1 MGVLKVRS
9 GGAWLDVGMGA
20 GGSLPPGGVAGD
32 ILVKLSATLNDATW
46 GTSMPK
52 LTLSA
57 GAAIALD
64 TANPGLLIGAPAS
77 TNLALGF
84 GAVQARNN
92 GAASTL
98 YLNALGGDIQLGVGT
113 GTAKVKIGDDAYF
126 QDVNALH
133 ALGLISSSDSN
144 WGKLR
149 LGPSVLITGS
159 ATYYQLGAPAAGV
172 GYYDANTHYFRS
184 APGADYVSIGAGP
197 TIGFPG
203 SNKIDV
209 SGTELRMWGGATVTN
224 FANTWGLLNSAGTG
238 WKMRHD
244 ANNVFEVWAGAGS
257 NFYGSVYT
265 DSSFYAG
272 TNAWFR
278 VRGVGVGVHW
288 ENYAGGWYMND
299 ATSMKVYGS
308 KIIYSNVWAGNSYYQ
323 QPFFNDAGASMA
335 GYGWHPGGVAG
346 CLRMQTNNPRYHMNN
361 VNSDGYYDVLAVNFV
376 LSSTEHG
383 KQEIVPVVR
392 SLPATLNPVATM
404 VRSLRPVWYRTRE
417 PLTMTE
423 VPPKPDDMDPD
434 ESYRPLPED
443 MPIHVCRTEGTNN
456 CGHTPDDPCSWR
468 VNWLRGHLGFV
479 AEEVERVLPALVT
492 LDPDMNPDGVAL
504 GSLVGLAYA
513 MLQELDTRLTALEA
527 A

>member
-1 MGVLKVRS
+1 MGVLKARVS
-9 GGAWLDVGMGA
+9 GAWVNIGATGGIAPAGGA
-20 GGSLPPGGVAGD
+20 AGD
-32 ILVKLSATLNDATW
+32 FLIKNSATELDAIW
-46 GTSMPK
+46 GTSAPR
-52 LTLSA
+52 LTLTSA
-57 GAAIALD
+57 TAMTTLTQAD
-64 TANPGLLIGAPAS
+64 TGLQLGLAS
-77 TNLALGF
+77 GPNMIF
-84 GAVQARNN
+84 DRNSIQARDN
-92 GAASTL
+92 GAAAQISI
-98 YLNALGGDIQLGVGT
+98 NELGGDIQLGLSL
-113 GTAKVKIGDDAYF
+113 AKVKIGDDAYF
-126 QDVNALH
+126 QDVNASH
-133 ALGLISSSDSN
+133 TIALVSASDST

-149 LGPSVLITGS
+149 LGPTVLLTGS
-159 ATYYQLGAPAAGV
+159 STYYQLSSSSL
-172 GYYDANTHYFRS
+172 GYYDANTHYFRN
-184 APGADYVSIGAGP
+184 AVGADYLNISTGP
-197 TIGFPG
+197 TISFPG
-203 SNKIDV
+203 SNRIDV

-244 ANNVFEVWAGAGS
+244 ANNVFEVWAGGGS

-265 DSSFYAG
+265 DSSFYTG
-272 TNAWFR
+272 TNNWFR
-278 VRGVGVGVHW
+278 VRGSGTGLYW
-288 ENYAGGWYMND
+288 ESFGGGWHMND
-299 ATSMKVYGS
+299 STSVKVYGS
-308 KIIYSNVWAGNSYYQ
+308 KIIYSNVWAGNVYYN
-323 QPFFNDAGASMA
+323 QPFFNDASASMA
-335 GYGWHPGGVAG
+335 GFGWHPGGVAG

-361 VNSDGYYDVLAVNFV
+361 VNCDGYYDVLAVNFV
-376 LSSTEHG
+376 LSSTERG

-392 SLPATLNPVATM
+392 SLPATFNPVATM

-479 AEEVERVLPALVT
+479 AEEVEQVLPALVT
-492 LDPDMNPDGVAL
+492 LNNDMNPDGVAL

>member
-1 MGVLKVRS
+1 MGVLKARVS
-9 GGAWLDVGMGA
+9 GAWVNIGAAGGMAPAGGA
-20 GGSLPPGGVAGD
+20 AGD
-32 ILVKLSATLNDATW
+32 FLIKNSATELDAIW
-46 GTSMPK
+46 GTSAPK

-64 TANPGLLIGAPAS
+64 TANPGLLVGAPTGA
-77 TNLALGF
+77 NLALGF

-98 YLNALGGDIQLGVGT
+98 YLNALGGDIQLGLSL
-113 GTAKVKIGDDAYF
+113 AKVKIGDDAYF
-126 QDVNALH
+126 QDVNASH
-133 ALGLISSSDSN
+133 TIALVSASDST

-149 LGPSVLITGS
+149 LGPTVLLTGS
-159 ATYYQLGAPAAGV
+159 STYYQLSSSSL

-184 APGADYVSIGAGP
+184 SPGADYVSIGAGP

-203 SNKIDV
+203 GNRIDV
-209 SGTELRMWGGATVTN
+209 SGTELRMWGGATLTG
-224 FANTWGLLNSAGTG
+224 FGNTLSWLNSAGSG

-244 ANNVFEVWAGAGS
+244 ANNVFEVWAGGGS
-257 NFYGSVYT
+257 TFYGNVTT
-265 DSSFYAG
+265 DSSFYSG
-272 TNAWFR
+272 VNNWFR
-278 VRGVGVGVHW
+278 VRGSGTGIYW
-288 ENYAGGWYMND
+288 ESYGGGLIMSDANTIRTYGTKQINTSKVAGSYYYDQSFYND
-299 ATSMKVYGS
+299 ASTT
-308 KIIYSNVWAGNSYYQ
+308 
-323 QPFFNDAGASMA
+323 MA

-346 CLRMQTNNPRYHMNN
+346 SVRMQINNPRYHMNN
-361 VNSDGYYDVLAVNFV
+361 TDAGGYYDVLAVNFV
-376 LSSTEHG
+376 LSSTERG

-392 SLPATLNPVATM
+392 SLPVTPKPVAAM

-423 VPPKPDDMDPD
+423 IPARPDDLDQTLGWMPP
-434 ESYRPLPED
+434 RED
-443 MPIHVCRTEGTNN
+443 WSIHVCRTEGPNN

-468 VNWLRGHLGFV
+468 VNWMRGHLGFV
-479 AEEVERVLPALVT
+479 AEEVEQVLPALVT
-492 LDPDMNPDGVAL
+492 LDNDMNPDGVAL